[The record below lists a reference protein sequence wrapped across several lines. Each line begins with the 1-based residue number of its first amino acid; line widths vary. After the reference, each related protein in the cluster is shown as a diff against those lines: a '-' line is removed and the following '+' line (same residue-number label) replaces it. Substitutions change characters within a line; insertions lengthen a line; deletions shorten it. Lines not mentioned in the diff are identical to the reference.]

1 MGFETIAV
9 TAEDGITTVT
19 LNRPAQLNALNRR
32 MIRELDQALD
42 EAAADAAVRV
52 LVLTGAGER
61 AFAAGADIR
70 EFEGMDH
77 LAALQFGRNIQRVF
91 RKLET
96 MPKPTVAA
104 VNGVAL
110 GGGCELMLACDIAF
124 AAETARIGQPEISLG
139 IIPGAGGT
147 QRLPRVVGKPKA
159 LELLMTGDTLTAAEA
174 LQIGLVAKM
183 VPAAELMREV
193 QTLCQKLLA
202 KGAVALQ
209 MVKEAALAGLGLD
222 LGSGLEFEAKSFA
235 ACFATE
241 DRIEG
246 VRAFLEKRKPVFKG
260 R

>member
-1 MGFETIAV
+1 
-9 TAEDGITTVT
+9 
-19 LNRPAQLNALNRR
+19 
-32 MIRELDQALD
+32 
-42 EAAADAAVRV
+42 
-52 LVLTGAGER
+52 
-61 AFAAGADIR
+61 
-70 EFEGMDH
+70 
-77 LAALQFGRNIQRVF
+77 
-91 RKLET
+91 
-96 MPKPTVAA
+96 
-104 VNGVAL
+104 
-110 GGGCELMLACDIAF
+110 
-124 AAETARIGQPEISLG
+124 
-139 IIPGAGGT
+139 
-147 QRLPRVVGKPKA
+147 

-193 QTLCQKLLA
+193 QTLCQKLQA

-209 MVKEAALAGLGLD
+209 MVKEATLAGLGLD